1 MKYNTPEYCTKISV
15 TMSCNRKGKFTIT
28 GEDAEKILAR
38 MTEETVFSTNDDN
51 VSVTFTP
58 VPEEKTV
65 RGSVNVVNG
74 KCHELVKEYLKGAPL
89 CVSFWDMI
97 IEFTLNCP
105 YEPQVGKIN
114 DENSKR
120 TWLCVDFGNT
130 RTCALLDLPD
140 DDIAFYDVSFS
151 PHEDKNKGDGKGD
164 GKGEDKGEDK
174 GEGKG
179 KGKSEDNS
187 EDNSERG
194 VIDSICAAVHSER
207 EGKFSFTTFG
217 KDALWHRRQNTD
229 EARTMFSS
237 PKRHFWNDEPDPD
250 IKKLSGGQLV
260 AIGGTNFEKSLL
272 NGEKSCSPQNVFKCS
287 IIELLEQA
295 AETLRMLRDEKDK
308 INELSSFGDTKN
320 EEKAQRIRETIRQF
334 PEITDLIFTYPAA
347 WTMHERRVYKRII
360 EEACQLF
367 NTKDFAGCKEFRVG
381 GGKNNTCD
389 EATAV
394 LMYYL
399 KKMLDQRQNEVE
411 FGLNPM
417 ASWIYENGKFS
428 VDQYKLMSCRIGVVD
443 VGGGTSDLTIAE
455 MRSEENE
462 ANALKVKV
470 KSVYSNGTAEA
481 GDKLLQNII
490 VKMLLEMVALSFLN
504 EDSRYDLKK
513 DSDKKDEFV
522 KLFIDF
528 VSSGDKMLKK
538 FARSFWFPL
547 AIDAIKKMEDSPK
560 TKKKLT
566 IERKG
571 DGKDD
576 DIKYGHGVLL
586 EKFQDFAKNISL
598 EFVNKNDDIK
608 IEFVDNWRELYHE
621 AITESF
627 SATAS
632 LMSSAL
638 MAYDCD
644 LLLFSGR
651 TMEIKSVQEF
661 FKQYLPLKCLQLD
674 NPKKATAIGAEYYAR
689 KNDQAV
695 GYGIELEGYSEEED
709 ENFYWYVPVPTI
721 HRNAR
726 RDFEQT
732 DDIIFRLS
740 ARSEIIVYRKK
751 FDFGD
756 KKAFLTPSYKLKYVG
771 LHDLTNTDVFEV
783 FLKYENTE
791 LKIKSIKK
799 NGVECKDEWQLKL
812 CMFSDNNQNWLD
824 SGNIIPNNEG

>member
-1 MKYNTPEYCTKISV
+1 
-15 TMSCNRKGKFTIT
+15 MSCNRKGKFTIT

-428 VDQYKLMSCRIGVVD
+428 VDQYKLMSCR
-443 VGGGTSDLTIAE
+443 TRRTIPT
-455 MRSEENE
+455 
-462 ANALKVKV
+462 
-470 KSVYSNGTAEA
+470 YWP
-481 GDKLLQNII
+481 
-490 VKMLLEMVALSFLN
+490 LSPP
-504 EDSRYDLKK
+504 S
-513 DSDKKDEFV
+513 
-522 KLFIDF
+522 I
-528 VSSGDKMLKK
+528 
-538 FARSFWFPL
+538 
-547 AIDAIKKMEDSPK
+547 
-560 TKKKLT
+560 
-566 IERKG
+566 
-571 DGKDD
+571 
-576 DIKYGHGVLL
+576 
-586 EKFQDFAKNISL
+586 
-598 EFVNKNDDIK
+598 
-608 IEFVDNWRELYHE
+608 
-621 AITESF
+621 
-627 SATAS
+627 
-632 LMSSAL
+632 
-638 MAYDCD
+638 
-644 LLLFSGR
+644 
-651 TMEIKSVQEF
+651 
-661 FKQYLPLKCLQLD
+661 
-674 NPKKATAIGAEYYAR
+674 
-689 KNDQAV
+689 
-695 GYGIELEGYSEEED
+695 
-709 ENFYWYVPVPTI
+709 
-721 HRNAR
+721 
-726 RDFEQT
+726 QT
-732 DDIIFRLS
+732 
-740 ARSEIIVYRKK
+740 
-751 FDFGD
+751 
-756 KKAFLTPSYKLKYVG
+756 
-771 LHDLTNTDVFEV
+771 
-783 FLKYENTE
+783 
-791 LKIKSIKK
+791 
-799 NGVECKDEWQLKL
+799 
-812 CMFSDNNQNWLD
+812 
-824 SGNIIPNNEG
+824 

>member
-1 MKYNTPEYCTKISV
+1 
-15 TMSCNRKGKFTIT
+15 MSCNRKGEFTIT
-28 GEDAEKILAR
+28 GEDAEKILAK

-65 RGSVNVVNG
+65 RGSVNVING

-140 DDIAFYDVSFS
+140 DDIAFYDVFFS
-151 PHEDKNKGDGKGD
+151 PHKDKN
-164 GKGEDKGEDK
+164 KGEDK

-179 KGKSEDNS
+179 EGKGESEDKGKGK
-187 EDNSERG
+187 DNSERG

-217 KDALWHRRQNTD
+217 KDALWHRRKNTD

-399 KKMLDQRQNEVE
+399 KKMLDKRQNEVE

-470 KSVYSNGTAEA
+470 KSVYSNGTSEA

-513 DSDKKDEFV
+513 DSNKKAEFV

-528 VSSGDKMLKK
+528 VSSGDKKLKM

-547 AIDAIKKMEDSPK
+547 AIEAIGKMEDSPK

-571 DGKDD
+571 DDEAD
-576 DIKYGHGVLL
+576 DIKSEHPELL
-586 EKFQDFAKNISL
+586 KKFLEFAKNIDSDL
-598 EFVNKNDDIK
+598 AFVNPDDDIK

-644 LLLFSGR
+644 LLLFSGK

-661 FKQYLPLKCLQLD
+661 FKQYLPLNCSPLE

-709 ENFYWYVPVPTI
+709 ENFYWHVPVSMI

-783 FLKYENTE
+783 FLKYENTK

-799 NGVECKDEWQLKL
+799 NGVECKDEWKLKL